1 MKSVALFG
9 GTFNPIHYGH
19 LAIAEEIRSK
29 FNLDKV
35 IFVPTCFPPHKEPA
49 DLAEAKQRSIM
60 TYLATVTNP
69 SFDVSTFEVDKGG
82 RSYTI
87 DTVRYFHQLFGK
99 GIQLY
104 FIVGADMLMEISSWK
119 NIEEL
124 LKICR
129 FIAVPRPGYDIQ
141 KIFNQYFLASE
152 NFTIA
157 SELLDNISIENIPML
172 DISATNIRRRV
183 KEWKS
188 IKYLVPETVEQFIHN
203 QKIYL

>member
-35 IFVPTCFPPHKEPA
+35 IFVPTYLPPHKEPS
-49 DLAEAKQRSIM
+49 DLADAKQRSIM

-82 RSYTI
+82 KSYTI
-87 DTVRYFHQLFGK
+87 DTVKYFRQFFGK
-99 GIQLY
+99 EIQLH

-119 NIEEL
+119 NIGEL
-124 LKICR
+124 LKMCR

-152 NFTIA
+152 NFSIA
-157 SELLDNISIENIPML
+157 SELLENISIENIAML

-188 IKYLVPETVEQFIHN
+188 IKYLVPEAVEQFIHN

>member
-1 MKSVALFG
+1 LERLF
-9 GTFNPIHYGH
+9 
-19 LAIAEEIRSK
+19 
-29 FNLDKV
+29 
-35 IFVPTCFPPHKEPA
+35 FVPAAQSPFKPASQPSPA
-49 DLAEAKQRSIM
+49 DQRLRLLRLA
-60 TYLATVTNP
+60 LAGQ
-69 SFDVSTFEVDKGG
+69 DWCEIDEQEVKRGG
-82 RSYTI
+82 LSYTI
-87 DTVRYFHQLFGK
+87 DTVKYFHQLLGK
-99 GIQLY
+99 DVQLY

-152 NFTIA
+152 NFSIA
-157 SELLDNISIENIPML
+157 TELLENISIENIPML

>member
-19 LAIAEEIRSK
+19 LAIAEEVRAK

-35 IFVPTCFPPHKEPA
+35 IFVPTYLPPHKEPEVLA
-49 DLAEAKQRSIM
+49 DPQQRLVM
-60 TYLATVTNP
+60 TYLATVSNP
-69 SFDVSTFEVDKGG
+69 CFEVSMFEVEKGG
-82 RSYTI
+82 KSYTI
-87 DTVRYFHQLFGK
+87 DTVKYFRQLLGEK
-99 GIQLY
+99 VQLY
-104 FIVGADMLMEISSWK
+104 FIVGADMLMEISTWK

-124 LKICR
+124 LKLCR

-152 NFTIA
+152 NYSVA
-157 SELLDNISIENIPML
+157 NDLLENILIEDIAML

-188 IKYLVPETVEQFIHN
+188 IKYLLPEPVEQFIHN
-203 QKIYL
+203 QQLYL